1 MTAESLRG
9 EVLLS
14 GSAEGPVLK
23 LERPISFW
31 GGVDPDSG
39 RISDPRHPQH
49 GQTVGGRVLVLPATI
64 GSSSGSAVMLELIAG
79 GLAPAALILGRPD
92 AILVLGVV
100 VAKEMGHAGLPPVLL
115 LPPEAQSALITG
127 QACRIGPQGAIALG
141 ARSGSSG

>member
-1 MTAESLRG
+1 
-9 EVLLS
+9 
-14 GSAEGPVLK
+14 
-23 LERPISFW
+23 
-31 GGVDPDSG
+31 
-39 RISDPRHPQH
+39 
-49 GQTVGGRVLVLPATI
+49 
-64 GSSSGSAVMLELIAG
+64 MLELIAG

>member
-1 MTAESLRG
+1 MTASELRG
-9 EVLLS
+9 EVLLP

-49 GQTVGGRVLVLPATI
+49 GKAVGGRVLVLPATI

-79 GLAPAALILGRPD
+79 GVAPAALILGRPD
-92 AILVLGVV
+92 AILVLGIV
-100 VAKEMGHAGLPPVLL
+100 VAKEMGHPDLPPVLL
-115 LPPEAQSALITG
+115 LPPAAQSALITG
-127 QACRIGPQGAIALG
+127 QVCRIGPEGSIAPA
-141 ARSGSSG
+141 ARPGSSG